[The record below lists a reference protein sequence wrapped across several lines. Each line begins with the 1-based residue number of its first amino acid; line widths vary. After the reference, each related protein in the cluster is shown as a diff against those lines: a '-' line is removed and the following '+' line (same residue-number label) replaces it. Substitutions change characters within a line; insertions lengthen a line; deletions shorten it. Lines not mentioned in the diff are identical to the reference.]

1 MSLFSWI
8 TGSSKSAEKAVDGV
22 VNGLDAMFFTDEEKS
37 RANMKA
43 LELKIEFARA
53 TAGMSISRR
62 IIVVMV
68 SAAWLLLVILAA
80 GLGLWLGKDAAQ
92 VAWLIELLTDV
103 VMQPFSIIVGF
114 YFLAQ
119 VAGAARGK

>member
-1 MSLFSWI
+1 MSIFSWI

-37 RANMKA
+37 QANMKA

-80 GLGLWLGKDAAQ
+80 GLGLWHGKDAAQ
-92 VAWLIELLTDV
+92 VTWLIELLTDV

-114 YFLAQ
+114 FFLAQ

>member
-1 MSLFSWI
+1 MSIFSWI
-8 TGSSKSAEKAVDGV
+8 TGNSKSAEKAVDGV
-22 VNGLDAMFFTDEEKS
+22 VNGIDALFFTDEEKS
-37 RANMKA
+37 KASLKA

-62 IIVVMV
+62 IIVIMV
-68 SAAWLLLVILAA
+68 SAAWLLLVLLLAIM
-80 GLGLWLGKDAAQ
+80 GVLLGQESPAVEYLFR
-92 VAWLIELLTDV
+92 LLTDV

-119 VAGAARGK
+119 VVGNARK

>member
-1 MSLFSWI
+1 MGIFSWI

-22 VNGLDAMFFTDEEKS
+22 VNGIDAMFFTEEEKS
-37 RANMKA
+37 HAAMKA
-43 LELKIEFARA
+43 FELKIEFAKA
-53 TAGMSISRR
+53 TTGMSISRR

-68 SAAWLLLVILAA
+68 CTAWLLLVMAA
-80 GLGLWLGKDAAQ
+80 AVLGVWLGKDAPS
-92 VAWLIELLTDV
+92 VRYLIELLTDV

-119 VAGAARGK
+119 VVGNARGK

>member
-1 MSLFSWI
+1 MSIFSWI
-8 TGSSKSAEKAVDGV
+8 TGTSKSADKAVDGV
-22 VNGLDAMFFTDEEKS
+22 ISGIDAMFFTDEEKS

-43 LELKIEFARA
+43 LELKIEFAKA

-68 SAAWLLLVILAA
+68 SSAWLLLVLLAA
-80 GLGLWLGKDAAQ
+80 GLGIWLGKDANS
-92 VAWLIELLTDV
+92 VRWLIELLTDV

-119 VAGAARGK
+119 VVGNARGK

>member
-1 MSLFSWI
+1 MSLFGWI

-37 RANMKA
+37 QANMKA

-68 SAAWLLLVILAA
+68 STAWLLLVMLAA

-92 VAWLIELLTDV
+92 VTWLIELLTDV

>member
-1 MSLFSWI
+1 MSIFGWI
-8 TGSSKSAEKAVDGV
+8 TGNSKSAEKAVDGV
-22 VNGLDAMFFTDEEKS
+22 VNGIDAMFFTDEEKS
-37 RANMKA
+37 VANLKA

-68 SAAWLLLVILAA
+68 SGAWLLLVLLAA
-80 GLGLWLGKDAAQ
+80 GLGIWLGKDAASVQ
-92 VAWLIELLTDV
+92 WLVEILKDV

-119 VAGAARGK
+119 VVGNARK

>member
-1 MSLFSWI
+1 MSLFGWI
-8 TGSSKSAEKAVDGV
+8 TGNSKSAEKAVDGV
-22 VNGLDAMFFTDEEKS
+22 VNGIDAMVFTEEEKS
-37 RANMKA
+37 HANMKA

-68 SAAWLLLVILAA
+68 SAAWLLLVLLLA
-80 GLGLWLGKDAAQ
+80 GLGMWLGKDAPA
-92 VAWLIELLTDV
+92 VDYLFKLLTEV

-119 VAGAARGK
+119 VVGNARGK

>member
-1 MSLFSWI
+1 MSIFSWI

-22 VNGLDAMFFTDEEKS
+22 VSGIDAMFFTDEEKS
-37 RANMKA
+37 QANMKA

-68 SAAWLLLVILAA
+68 SSAWLLLVMLLA
-80 GLGLWLGKDAAQ
+80 GLGVWLGKEAPAVDY
-92 VAWLIELLTDV
+92 LFRLLTDV

-119 VAGAARGK
+119 VVGNARGK

>member
-1 MSLFSWI
+1 MSIFSWI
-8 TGSSKSAEKAVDGV
+8 TGNSKSAETAVNGV
-22 VNGLDAMFFTDEEKS
+22 VNGIDAMFFTDEEKS
-37 RANMKA
+37 AANMKA

-68 SAAWLLLVILAA
+68 AGAWLFLVLLLAL
-80 GLGLWLGKDAAQ
+80 LGVWLGADSPSVKHLMAL
-92 VAWLIELLTDV
+92 LIDV

-119 VAGAARGK
+119 VVGNARK

>member
-1 MSLFSWI
+1 MGLFSWI
-8 TGSSKSAEKAVDGV
+8 TGNSKAAEKAVDGV
-22 VNGLDAMFFTDEEKS
+22 INGLDAMFFTDQEKS
-37 RANMKA
+37 VANLKA

-68 SAAWLLLVILAA
+68 STAWLSLVILAA

-92 VAWLIELLTDV
+92 VTWLIELLTNV